1 MFVGLNFNVEVQ
13 LGRSLS
19 QKIITLSVESYTRVL
34 TDPLVINM
42 DSNITSVSD
51 MKFKCDIDSDG
62 KEEDISFVGQGS
74 GFIALELF
82 FFAC

>member
-19 QKIITLSVESYTRVL
+19 QKINTLSVESYTRVL

-42 DSNITSVSD
+42 DSNITSVYD
-51 MKFKCDIDSDG
+51 MKFKFDIDSDG

>member
-19 QKIITLSVESYTRVL
+19 QKINILSVESYTRVL

-42 DSNITSVSD
+42 DSNITSVYD
-51 MKFKCDIDSDG
+51 MKFKFDIDSDG
-62 KEEDISFVGQGS
+62 KEEDISFAGQGS

>member
-19 QKIITLSVESYTRVL
+19 QKINTLSVESYTRVL
-34 TDPLVINM
+34 TDPLVINL

-51 MKFKCDIDSDG
+51 MKFKFDIDSDG